1 MAPKDEHCY
10 SGAVWPHLE
19 PAYVYP
25 LLKMSPLQGGG
36 EEFILDYMFSFCSNP
51 KAMQQS
57 KFKVQS

>member
-51 KAMQQS
+51 KAMQ
-57 KFKVQS
+57 